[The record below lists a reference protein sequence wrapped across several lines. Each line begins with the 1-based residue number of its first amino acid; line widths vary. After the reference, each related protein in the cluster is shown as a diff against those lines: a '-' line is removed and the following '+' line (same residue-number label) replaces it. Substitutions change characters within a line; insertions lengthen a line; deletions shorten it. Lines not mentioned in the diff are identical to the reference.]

1 MLSQAHVEALRSK
14 EEEDQ
19 LRHLIEQLRNKKEL
33 TEDEKKNIRTNE
45 REKNKFAIEMASL
58 AFKEKA
64 KELNANDLPLISS
77 KLKSL
82 DEMKK
87 KAKDKRQEQM
97 K

>member
-1 MLSQAHVEALRSK
+1 M
-14 EEEDQ
+14 
-19 LRHLIEQLRNKKEL
+19 
-33 TEDEKKNIRTNE
+33 
-45 REKNKFAIEMASL
+45 AII
-58 AFKEKA
+58 AFQEKA